1 MTVQQSVNHETQCC
15 TDIEMQILLKR
26 AGRRKL
32 VRHGGTL
39 CSRCYA
45 EPPMAGQRYGLRCH
59 AAREKDR
66 RAKVSAELKRLRAAQ
81 QEGAR

>member
-1 MTVQQSVNHETQCC
+1 MQQSVNHETYCC
-15 TDIEMQILLKR
+15 TDVEMQIALKR

-39 CSRCYA
+39 CSGCYG

-59 AAREKDR
+59 AERERAR
-66 RAKVSAELKRLRAAQ
+66 RAKLSAELKRLRAQ
-81 QEGAR
+81 QEGAQNG